1 MTENIE
7 KDGEKICADPPLD
20 VALQEKIPHPE
31 YDELDEQKK
40 HPALVVKVHLLV
52 LQQTVP
58 RARP

>member
-20 VALQEKIPHPE
+20 VALQKKIPHPE

-40 HPALVVKVHLLV
+40 HPALVV
-52 LQQTVP
+52 
-58 RARP
+58 